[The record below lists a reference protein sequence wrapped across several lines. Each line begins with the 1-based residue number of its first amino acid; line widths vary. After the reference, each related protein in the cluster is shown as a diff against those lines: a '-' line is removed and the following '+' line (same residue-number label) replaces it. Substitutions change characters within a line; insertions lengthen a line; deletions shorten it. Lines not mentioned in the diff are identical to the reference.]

1 VKYFEHITI
10 QSKAIKKIKQSL
22 TNYRLAHAY
31 LFYGQEGCGKDAIA
45 LEVAKALNC
54 HNNDSRPCNSCSSCK
69 KISQFNHPDIKYIF
83 PTSSSWSL
91 NEIKDKLNL
100 KAVNPYSKIDM
111 SGHAIISI
119 ERIRELK
126 NESKYAPYEADRKV
140 YIISDADK
148 MTRESSNSFLKLLEE
163 PPENLFIILTTSFIN
178 SVLETIRSRC
188 HMIYFP
194 TLTYESALSVV
205 KKYQNVDD
213 ETQKIIHIAQGNLKA
228 IFQLLQQDVEE
239 KRQMV
244 YEYLRAVAS
253 GNVLNLIEIVD
264 TITKQRDKNFLMD
277 ILNLLILWFKDALQL
292 VYLGM
297 DTEIINIDFK
307 EEIKRFT
314 QIYKT
319 SNFENI
325 INEIEKT
332 LRKLHYNIYNPL
344 LLTVLG
350 IRIKNNL
357 TRIKS

>member
-1 VKYFEHITI
+1 VEYFKHITI
-10 QSKAIKKIKQSL
+10 QSKAIERIEQSM
-22 TNYRLAHAY
+22 TNDRLAHAY
-31 LFYGQEGCGKDAIA
+31 LFYGQEGCGKEAIA

-54 HNNDSRPCNSCSSCK
+54 HDDKSRPCNSCPSCK
-69 KISQFNHPDIKYIF
+69 KISQFNHPDVKFIF

-91 NEIKDKLNL
+91 NDLKEKLNL
-100 KAVNPYSKIDM
+100 KAKNPYSKMDL
-111 SGHAIISI
+111 SGHVITSI

-148 MTRESSNSFLKLLEE
+148 MTRESSNAFLKLLEE

-178 SVLETIRSRC
+178 SILETIRSRC
-188 HMIYFP
+188 HLIYFP
-194 TLTYESALSVV
+194 SLTYEEALSVV
-205 KKYQNVDD
+205 KSYQNVDG

-228 IFQLLQQDVEE
+228 IFQLLQQDIEE
-239 KRQMV
+239 KRKMV

-253 GNVLNLIEIVD
+253 DNALNLMEIVD

-314 QIYKT
+314 HIYQT
-319 SNFENI
+319 SDFENI
-325 INEIEKT
+325 IIEIEKT
-332 LRKLHYNIYNPL
+332 LRKLQFNVYNPL